1 MSPPTQGKAKVRK
14 MKPVKGFNS
23 QPPGFYL
30 PKPGDETICPICWND
45 GHHPKQCVNGIIV
58 AHCKDQSYLPP
69 ELGDWI
75 ETVHKRKFDH
85 NDRGLQ
91 KYFDPD
97 LVVKVKES
105 VSKGT
110 KFPKKFGDAPS
121 DEMGQQA
128 QQRFMSF
135 ADKKARKRKSKQDG
149 SDGGASVAAS
159 ESSSSATDHTATDD
173 LFDSPDGD
181 DDEPVD
187 YLQTLLDE

>member
-1 MSPPTQGKAKVRK
+1 MSQPTQGKAKVRK

-110 KFPKKFGDAPS
+110 KFPKKFGDTPS
-121 DEMGQQA
+121 DEMWQQA
-128 QQRFMSF
+128 QQRFMAF
-135 ADKKARKRKSKQDG
+135 AAKKSRNQRTSKQDG

-159 ESSSSATDHTATDD
+159 ESSSSATNHTAMDD

-181 DDEPVD
+181 DDEID
-187 YLQTLLDE
+187 YLQTLLDN